1 MTSTKSINKDGVTRK
16 WWVVDAST
24 MTLGRL
30 SVVIANQLIG
40 KGKPNYTPH
49 VDGGDFVIVINSDK
63 LVVTGAKLDDK
74 PYYRHSGY
82 PGNLKTMAL
91 KDMITKDS
99 RKVIELAVKGML
111 PKNKLVDGR
120 LKRLKIYKDDQHN
133 NSAQQ
138 PTKLEVKK

>member
-1 MTSTKSINKDGVTRK
+1 MSTKSINKDLVTRK
-16 WWVVDAST
+16 WWVVDASET
-24 MTLGRL
+24 TLGRL
-30 SVVIANQLIG
+30 SVLIADKLIG
-40 KGKPNYTPH
+40 KNKTNYTPH

-63 LVVTGAKLDDK
+63 LLVTGAKLEDK
-74 PYYRHSGY
+74 PYYRHTGY

-99 RKVIELAVKGML
+99 RKVIELSVKGML